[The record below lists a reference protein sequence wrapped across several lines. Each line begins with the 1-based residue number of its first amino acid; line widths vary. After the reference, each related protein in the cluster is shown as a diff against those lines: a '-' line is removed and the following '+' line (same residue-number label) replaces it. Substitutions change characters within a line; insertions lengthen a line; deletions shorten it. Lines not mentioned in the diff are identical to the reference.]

1 MEPKE
6 VMTIF
11 EILEKCLQTKTVSQ
25 ANLVQLRGQKRV
37 MTTCTVKNGVV
48 EEFSNISLNGGG
60 VRVFVD
66 GKSWGFSSTNVPD
79 FERLEQTLEDAL
91 KLAKASSK
99 LKKQK
104 IMLEPV
110 EEVTADV
117 SVPVKRHP
125 RNSSAKD
132 IVEIPLAAY
141 KGAKEAGPRVV
152 DVKATYISIE
162 DDKYFLSSEGSR
174 IRQNATRVL
183 LFVNVIAKS
192 NGLLCPAQENLGHTG
207 GLELFDKTSP
217 YSLGKKVAEKA
228 VKLLDAKAPPS
239 GKFRVV
245 IHPTLCATL
254 LHEAIGHP
262 LEADLAMAGGGFG
275 NRIGELVS
283 SKLVTIYDDGGV
295 QSGLGFFAYD
305 DEGVECKRTVLI
317 ENGVLKSF
325 MHDRTSA
332 TIAGV
337 SPTGNAHAWDYSVEP
352 LIRQTNIG
360 IEAKDYSQ
368 EEMIEDIKDGLLL
381 EGTFGGQ
388 ADVNADFTFGF
399 QSAKWIRHGRLTEEL
414 RGANVA
420 GNAIE
425 VFKNIDA
432 VGKEV
437 ILRPGACGK
446 YQFAV
451 QGRVVPA
458 IRCEIMVGGMG
469 G

>member
-1 MEPKE
+1 MI
-6 VMTIF
+6 MF
-11 EILEKCLQTKTVSQ
+11 ESLEKCLQTKVVSK

-48 EEFSNISLNGGG
+48 EEFSNISLSG
-60 VRVFVD
+60 VGARVFVD
-66 GKSWGFSSTNVPD
+66 NRFWGFSSTNITDSKSVGQM
-79 FERLEQTLEDAL
+79 LKNAV

-99 LKKQK
+99 LKKK
-104 IMLEPV
+104 EITLEPV
-110 EEVTADV
+110 KEATVNV
-117 SVPVKRHP
+117 SAPVKKSLRDF
-125 RNSSAKD
+125 SVED
-132 IVEIPLAAY
+132 IVKIPLEAY
-141 KGAKEAGPRVV
+141 KGAKEVGLQVA
-152 DVKATYISIE
+152 DVKATYIGIE
-162 DDKYFLSSEGSR
+162 DDKHFLSSEGSR
-174 IRQNATRVL
+174 IRQSITRVL
-183 LFVNVIAKS
+183 LFVDVIAKGI
-192 NGLLCPAQENLGHTG
+192 GLLCPVSENLGHAG

-217 YSLGKKVAEKA
+217 YSLGKAVAEKA
-228 VKLLDAKAPPS
+228 VRLLNVKAPPS
-239 GKFRVV
+239 GKFRAV

-275 NRIGELVS
+275 NRIGKVVS
-283 SKLVTIYDDGGV
+283 SKLVTIYDDGHVKG
-295 QSGLGFFAYD
+295 GLGYFAYD
-305 DEGVECKRTVLI
+305 DEGVECKRNALI

-332 TIAGV
+332 AVAGV

-360 IEAKDYSQ
+360 IEAGDYSLA
-368 EEMIEDIKDGLLL
+368 EMIEDVKEGLFL

-399 QSAKWIRHGRLTEEL
+399 QSAKWIKKGELTEEL

-425 VFKNIDA
+425 VFKTIDA

-446 YQFAV
+446 HQFAV

-458 IRCEIMVGGMG
+458 VRCEIMVGGTG
-469 G
+469 GG